1 MYEGLLNVHT
11 YSTCVYLNWH
21 VSDSALKYTLSHV
34 PPCCVCWLCFCS
46 RSYVTSVVSP
56 GLMSLSHW
64 VFQMTL
70 KFTCSPLIIY
80 RCSISLLP
88 SLTCIQWIMKIIARQ
103 KKLKFCHYLLIPML
117 FRTRIIFFLQW
128 NTKLDV
134 MQNVWA
140 ALFHTMKVFWSH
152 NFILKF
158 IVKYSYWNIEILLH
172 LKD

>member
-1 MYEGLLNVHT
+1 MYEGLLSVHT
-11 YSTCVYLNWH
+11 YSTCVYLNQH

-80 RCSISLLP
+80 RHSISLLP
-88 SLTCIQWIMKIIARQ
+88 SLTYTQWIIKIIARQ
-103 KKLKFCHYLLIPML
+103 KNENFVIICLTPCCSEPGLFSFFSETQNEMLCRMSELLFFIQLKF
-117 FRTRIIFFLQW
+117 Q
-128 NTKLDV
+128 
-134 MQNVWA
+134 
-140 ALFHTMKVFWSH
+140 VFWSH

-158 IVKYSYWNIEILLH
+158 IAKYLY
-172 LKD
+172 